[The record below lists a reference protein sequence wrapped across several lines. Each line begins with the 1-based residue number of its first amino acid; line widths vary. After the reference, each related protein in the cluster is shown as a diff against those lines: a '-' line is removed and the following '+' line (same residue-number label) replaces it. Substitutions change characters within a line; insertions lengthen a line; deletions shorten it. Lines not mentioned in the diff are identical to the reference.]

1 MAVIADSG
9 HAVFV
14 DPCVPIRAEGGLS
27 SFVEGLGLDPADVP
41 LVALG
46 EDGCLPE
53 DTDPEAV
60 WELIDHLTMAQ
71 LAEVFGEEP
80 AVGTASLDP
89 AYLDETFPDLL
100 LELREGS

>member
-1 MAVIADSG
+1 M
-9 HAVFV
+9 FV
-14 DPCVPIRAEGGLS
+14 DPCLPIREEGGLS

-53 DTDPEAV
+53 DTSPEV
-60 WELIDHLTMAQ
+60 EWPLIDHLTVAQ

-89 AYLDETFPDLL
+89 EYLDEAFPGLL
-100 LELREGS
+100 LELREG